1 MKTFSARETV
11 WLQELDGIELA
22 GFRRRAFAFLIDWT
36 ILSILF
42 TVLAMLGG
50 LAYFGVERL
59 LGHPVHLVDVASD
72 SSHITID
79 PEDKPAGPNAPAKP
93 DAAPHKGV
101 TYHIGLPADP
111 HSSTEEGVTGKLQRE
126 ILHIV
131 TDILVPVLYFGFFL
145 WRGNGRT
152 PGKRLM
158 KIRVVSLV
166 HTHMTFWHSVER
178 ALGYGAAA
186 LEGGFGFIQ
195 YFLHPYRRCAQDRLA
210 ETIVV
215 TERSYRQR
223 FPQSLGPP
231 PEADAQPQEPLT
243 IADTSLPS

>member
-22 GFRRRAFAFLIDWT
+22 GFRRRAFAFLIDGV
-36 ILSILF
+36 ILSVILS
-42 TVLAMLGG
+42 VLVGLGG
-50 LAYFGVERL
+50 LAYIGIERMR
-59 LGHPVHLVDVASD
+59 GHTVQQTDLFTD
-72 SSHITID
+72 SGHITIS
-79 PEDKPAGPNAPAKP
+79 PDKPASPTPQK
-93 DAAPHKGV
+93 HFE
-101 TYHIGLPADP
+101 YHIGMPGERGSNA
-111 HSSTEEGVTGKLQRE
+111 TETASQTALHEAVH
-126 ILHIV
+126 ILV
-131 TDILVPVLYFGFFL
+131 DILIPVLYFGAFL

-195 YFLHPYRRCAQDRLA
+195 YFIHPYRRCAQDRLA

-215 TERSYRQR
+215 TERSYQQR
-223 FPQSLGPP
+223 FPTSLGTP
-231 PEADAQPQEPLT
+231 PEADAEPQEP
-243 IADTSLPS
+243 APPPSS